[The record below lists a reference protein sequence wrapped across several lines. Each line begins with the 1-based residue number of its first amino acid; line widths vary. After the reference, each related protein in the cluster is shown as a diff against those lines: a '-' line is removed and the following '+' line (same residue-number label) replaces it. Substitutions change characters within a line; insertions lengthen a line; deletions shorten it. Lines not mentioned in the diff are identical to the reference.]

1 MGQRS
6 YRLLEW
12 LSRRINV
19 TEVFSLFAAYGLFY
33 AEVDTRKPLLR
44 ALAEALVSP
53 VPSYGRWPRVLGL
66 FSLVLII
73 IEVVTGALLALY
85 YLPTP
90 QGAYDSLLVILQEVH
105 FGWFVHQIHFWGA
118 QVLLVILSVR
128 LLRFCFQNVYR
139 APRELVWV
147 CAVLLF
153 FVCLHAD
160 FTGRF
165 LKWTSVSYWSG
176 VRALETLSAVPVY
189 GWLLSFVI
197 GGADVSELT
206 LIRYYFLHVALI
218 PPMMPVLIYFHF
230 ATVRRVGLTD
240 VTRDHTTSGP
250 VFYRNHM
257 ATVAVVLALTFGVLS
272 TLAVL
277 FPLPYHGQADP
288 LVTVPGVGPPW
299 YLLAPFGFRELTVGG
314 LPTWVSGTVLLLIS
328 LALLGLPFWEVAL
341 PRRLRRPLILG
352 LGLAGLAV
360 WLLLSIYGARVA

>member
-1 MGQRS
+1 MSQRS
-6 YRLLEW
+6 SGFLEW

-19 TEVFSLFAAYGLFY
+19 TEVFSFFAAYGLFY
-33 AEVDTRKPLLR
+33 TEVDTRKPLR
-44 ALAEALVSP
+44 EALAEALAKP

-66 FSLVLII
+66 FSLVLIV
-73 IEVVTGALLALY
+73 IEVLTGALLALY

-90 QGAYDSLLVILQEVH
+90 QGAYDSLLVILEGVH

-118 QVLLVILSVR
+118 QVLLIILVLR
-128 LLRFCFQNVYR
+128 LLRFYFQGVYR

-165 LKWTSVSYWSG
+165 LKWSSVSYWSG
-176 VRALETLSAVPVY
+176 VRALETLSEVPVY

-197 GGADVSELT
+197 GGADVSNLT
-206 LIRYYFLHVALI
+206 LIRYYFLHIALL
-218 PPMMPVLIYFHF
+218 PPLMVVLIYFHF

-240 VTRDHTTSGP
+240 VSQESVASGS

-257 ATVAVVLALTFGVLS
+257 ATVAIVLALTFGVLS

-299 YLLAPFGFRELTVGG
+299 YLLAPFGFRELTAGG
-314 LPTWVSGTVLLLIS
+314 LPAWVSGTVLLLAS
-328 LALLGLPFWEVAL
+328 LAFLGLPFWEGTL
-341 PRRLRRPLILG
+341 PRGLRRRLILG
-352 LGLAGLAV
+352 IGLAGMAV
-360 WLLLSIYGARVA
+360 WLLLSVYGARVA